1 MKTFTFTQDQLEE
14 MLSVLDVDL
23 FEITARD
30 ISSLVELTPL
40 TRDIILDIAD
50 QQLSARYDKLV
61 TMLRVESDD
70 DLKALMEEDQ

>member
-1 MKTFTFTQDQLEE
+1 MKTITFTQDQLEE

-50 QQLSARYDKLV
+50 QQLSVSHDRLV
-61 TMLRVESDD
+61 NMLFVESEDA
-70 DLKALMEEDQ
+70 LAALMEEDQ

>member
-14 MLSVLDVDL
+14 MLSVLDVDM

-30 ISSLVELTPL
+30 ISSLVEHTPL

-50 QQLSARYDKLV
+50 QQLSVSTKTLHNI
-61 TMLRVESDD
+61 LRIESEDA
-70 DLKALMEEDQ
+70 LAALMEEDQ